1 MMPKALYRAV
11 WVIKNVYYD
20 GAEWLT
26 ERVLLFT
33 SYCFRLIHSAE
44 LLNSLSN
51 RHGHLQFALPP
62 ASVCRFLPPVSSHSL
77 TAAPYLLLAYNE
89 IYSPTVSHFVC
100 FE

>member
-20 GAEWLT
+20 GAEWLA

-33 SYCFRLIHSAE
+33 RYCFRLIHSAE

-51 RHGHLQFALPP
+51 RHANLQFLLP
-62 ASVCRFLPPVSSHSL
+62 SVSSLQSSFRGL
-77 TAAPYLLLAYNE
+77 PLYTSAPYLLLAFNE

-100 FE
+100 SQ

>member
-11 WVIKNVYYD
+11 WVIKNVYCD

-33 SYCFRLIHSAE
+33 GYCFRLIHSAE
-44 LLNSLSN
+44 LLNSLSSG
-51 RHGHLQFALPP
+51 HGHLRFSPP
-62 ASVCRFLPPVSSHSL
+62 SVRSSLSL
-77 TAAPYLLLAYNE
+77 LVGAPYLLLANNE
-89 IYSPTVSHFVC
+89 IHSPTVSVC